1 VVRTPSKTLD
11 PERKKFKQEQL
22 PEWVKMGAWLMTQ
35 QL

>member
-1 VVRTPSKTLD
+1 MVRTPSKTLD

-22 PEWVKMGAWLMTQ
+22 LEWVKKGAWLMTH